1 MPRRQLQAHAL
12 QSDNQDLREAQFAHK
27 QRIDEAELEVLQRTD
42 DVRGI
47 ASPTG

>member
-1 MPRRQLQAHAL
+1 M
-12 QSDNQDLREAQFAHK
+12 DLKEAQFEHK
-27 QRIDEAELEVLQRTD
+27 QRIDEAELAVLRNAE

>member
-1 MPRRQLQAHAL
+1 M
-12 QSDNQDLREAQFAHK
+12 DLKEAQFEHK
-27 QRIDEAELEVLQRTD
+27 QRIDEAELAVLQRTD

>member
-1 MPRRQLQAHAL
+1 M
-12 QSDNQDLREAQFAHK
+12 DLKESQVVHK
-27 QRIDEAELEVLQRTD
+27 QRIDEAELEVLRNSE